1 MKLPTKD
8 LPWAHPMNSIT
19 SATVSGIGQTP
30 LGVVEGTWVVGFF
43 TDGHTAQQ
51 PIIMGTLPGVP
62 KNLPTHVKADG
73 KGVSMVKVFKII
85 CMVHFL
91 NILKQTLID

>member
-1 MKLPTKD
+1 
-8 LPWAHPMNSIT
+8 MNPIT

-43 TDGHTAQQ
+43 TDGPTAQQ
-51 PIIMGTLPGVP
+51 PVIMGTLPGVP
-62 KNLPTHVKADG
+62 KTIYQVK
-73 KGVSMVKVFKII
+73 VTQKVFKII

-91 NILKQTLID
+91 NILKQMLID